1 MHLGFTPIFFLDGSR
16 KLLMY
21 ERTVLGQGKGSQD
34 YLMEVRKGVIT
45 LRHTD
50 EWIFRLGQ

>member
-1 MHLGFTPIFFLDGSR
+1 MRLGFTPIFFLDGSR

-45 LRHTD
+45 SRHTD